1 MNLVERLLQQAA
13 ARPDALALAHR
24 GRTMTFRELEARTA
38 RGAAFLR
45 AQGLGAGDPV
55 LIFVPMGLDLYEVM
69 LSVLR
74 TGAVAVFLDPSAGD
88 DHVAKCCARI
98 PPRGY
103 LGTPKAQVLRWWVP
117 ALRRIPR
124 RIVTARYWPFAIPF
138 GRGGGTDD
146 RLEPRAEDDAA
157 LITFTSGST
166 GEPKAAVRSHGF
178 LLTQHAVLARTL
190 RHEAGLLDLATLPV
204 FVLANL
210 ASGQGTLIPDAD
222 LRSPG
227 RITPGPVLDEIA
239 RHRPATCAASPA
251 FFERLAEGAEAR
263 GQTLD
268 SFRSLYT
275 GGAPVFPG
283 LLARLQ
289 RLAPQAEVVAVYG
302 STEAEPIAEMPF
314 SEMSEDDLAAMASG
328 QGLLAGPPVEP
339 EIRLCV
345 IRDAWGTPLGHL
357 DAAAFEAMACPR
369 GEAGEIVVAGGH
381 VLKGYFE
388 GRGDEETKFRVEG
401 EVWHRTGDLGRLDA
415 QGRLWLLGRCAAR
428 IRDAKGEL
436 FPFAVETAALQVE
449 GVHRAALAA
458 FRGRRILVVE
468 GPADPDDPP
477 DVDEVKASLSWA
489 GLDAVHVV
497 WRIPL
502 DRRHNAKVDYPGL
515 LTLLERLER

>member
-1 MNLVERLLQQAA
+1 VNLVERLLEQAA
-13 ARPDALALAHR
+13 ARPEALALRHR
-24 GRTMTFRELEARTA
+24 GRAWTFRELEARTA

-45 AQGLGAGDPV
+45 AQGLGPGDPV
-55 LIFVPMGLDLYEVM
+55 LIFVPMGLDLYEVL

-74 TGAVAVFLDPSAGD
+74 IGAVAVFLDPSAGD

-98 PPRGY
+98 PPKGY

-138 GRGGGTDD
+138 GSGGGSDSSP
-146 RLEPRAEDDAA
+146 EARADGDAA

-190 RHEAGLLDLATLPV
+190 HHAPGCLDLATLPV

-227 RITPGPVLDEIA
+227 RIKAGPVLDEIRA
-239 RHRPATCAASPA
+239 LRPATCAASPA
-251 FFERLAEGAEAR
+251 FFERLAEGAEVR
-263 GQTLD
+263 GQLLD
-268 SFRSLYT
+268 SFRALYT

-283 LLARLQ
+283 LLQRLQ
-289 RLAPQAEVVAVYG
+289 ILAPQAQVVAVYG

-314 SEMSEDDLAAMASG
+314 SEMSAGDLADMAAG
-328 QGLLAGPPVEP
+328 RGLLAGPPVAP
-339 EIRLCV
+339 EIRLRV
-345 IRDAWGTPLGHL
+345 IRDAWGTPLGEL
-357 DAAAFEAMACPR
+357 DGAAFAALRCPA
-369 GEAGEIVVAGGH
+369 GEAGEIVVTGGH
-381 VLKGYFE
+381 VLKGYLD
-388 GRGDEETKFRVEG
+388 GRGDEETKFKVDG
-401 EVWHRTGDLGRLDA
+401 EVWHRTGDAGRLDGA
-415 QGRLWLLGRCAAR
+415 GRVWLLGRCSAR

-436 FPFAVETAALQVE
+436 FPFAVETAALQVP
-449 GVHRAALAA
+449 GVRRAALAA
-458 FRGRRILVVE
+458 LRGRRVLAVE
-468 GPADPDDPP
+468 GDASADS
-477 DVDEVKASLSWA
+477 VRSGLAWA
-489 GLDAVHVV
+489 GLDTIHRVPA
-497 WRIPL
+497 IPL

-515 LTLLERLER
+515 LALLERLER

>member
-1 MNLVERLLQQAA
+1 MNLVERLLEQAA
-13 ARPDALALAHR
+13 ARPEALALMHR
-24 GRTMTFRELEARTA
+24 GRAWTFRELESRTA
-38 RGAAFLR
+38 KGAAFLR
-45 AQGLGAGDPV
+45 AQGLGAGDPI
-55 LIFVPMGLDLYEVM
+55 LIFVPMGLDLYEVL

-74 TGAVAVFLDPSAGD
+74 IGAVAVFLDPSAGD

-98 PPRGY
+98 PPKGY

-138 GRGGGTDD
+138 GTGKGADD
-146 RLEPRAEDDAA
+146 LLEPRAGDDAA

-166 GEPKAAVRSHGF
+166 GEPKAAVRTHGF

-190 RHEAGLLDLATLPV
+190 RHEPGLLDLATLPV

-227 RITPGPVLDEIA
+227 RIKAGPVLEEIA

-251 FFERLAEGAEAR
+251 FFERLAEAAEGR
-263 GQTLD
+263 GQLLD

-302 STEAEPIAEMPF
+302 STEAEPIAELPF
-314 SEMSEDDLAAMASG
+314 AEMSDADLAAMAAG

-339 EIRLCV
+339 EIRLRI
-345 IRDAWGTPLGHL
+345 IRDAWGTPLGNL
-357 DAAAFEAMACPR
+357 DGAAFDAMACAQ

-381 VLKGYFE
+381 VLKGYLD
-388 GRGDEETKFRVEG
+388 GRGDEETKFRLDG
-401 EVWHRTGDLGRLDA
+401 EVWHRTGDAGRLDEH
-415 QGRLWLLGRCAAR
+415 GRVWLLGRCSAR
-428 IRDAKGEL
+428 IRDGKGEL
-436 FPFAVETAALQVE
+436 FPFAVETAALQVA
-449 GVHRAALAA
+449 GVERAALAA
-458 FRGRRILVVE
+458 VKGRRVLAVQGSADTGLVNE
-468 GPADPDDPP
+468 ALG
-477 DVDEVKASLSWA
+477 WA
-489 GLDAVHVV
+489 RLDAVRRVS
-497 WRIPL
+497 RIPL
-502 DRRHNAKVDYPGL
+502 DRRHNAKVDYPRL
-515 LTLLERLER
+515 HALLERLER